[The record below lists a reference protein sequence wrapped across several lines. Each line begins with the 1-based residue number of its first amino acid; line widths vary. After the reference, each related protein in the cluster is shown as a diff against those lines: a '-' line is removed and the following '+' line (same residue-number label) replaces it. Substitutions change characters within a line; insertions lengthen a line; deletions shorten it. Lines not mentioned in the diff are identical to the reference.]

1 MIVVDDS
8 IRIKKEKK
16 LKNMWKDKPRLRK
29 PVKKKTQK
37 KNGQKN
43 SYFIKKKIRMPINIS
58 KMLKLIASEILN
70 KREWLKL
77 ILLY

>member
-29 PVKKKTQK
+29 PVKKK
-37 KNGQKN
+37 N
-43 SYFIKKKIRMPINIS
+43 SKEKWAK
-58 KMLKLIASEILN
+58 E
-70 KREWLKL
+70 
-77 ILLY
+77 

>member
-29 PVKKKTQK
+29 PVKKKKLKRKMGKRIVISSRK
-37 KNGQKN
+37 KLECQ
-43 SYFIKKKIRMPINIS
+43 
-58 KMLKLIASEILN
+58 
-70 KREWLKL
+70 
-77 ILLY
+77 